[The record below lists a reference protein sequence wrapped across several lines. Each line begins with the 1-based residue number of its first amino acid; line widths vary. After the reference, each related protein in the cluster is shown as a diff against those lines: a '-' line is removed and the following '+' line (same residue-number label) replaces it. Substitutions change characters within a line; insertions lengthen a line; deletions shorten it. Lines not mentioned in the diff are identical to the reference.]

1 MATPEETD
9 DRYWKEFGHRICV
22 RIRTATGQ
30 SKRSV
35 RPVWDRVRF
44 ARQDLTAAIPALP
57 RVAYLFVAPFFLLF
71 SLFLAF
77 PVLYTLYL
85 SFFEYQGVG
94 QGPLFG
100 LEFGPVSI
108 VIPQIAQLNFIGLGN
123 YARLLGND
131 LFWQSMFNTSYIL
144 AIQVP
149 LMIGLALGLALALD
163 ASFMRLKGV
172 FRTAIALPVSAN
184 LVAYSTV
191 FLLLFNEQLGFL
203 NYLFASVGIGPIPFL
218 TDAFWARNTVI
229 AAVTWRWTGYNM
241 IILLAGLQTIPQQLY
256 EAAEI
261 DGANRWEKFRYVTL
275 PQLKPVFLFVLVL
288 STIGTFKLFAEPYV
302 ITGGGPTNSTIT
314 IVQYIYRQ
322 AFINFNLGYASA
334 LTVVFVTVVSVFSI
348 IQIKIGGED

>member
-1 MATPEETD
+1 MATSDDTD
-9 DRYWKEFGHRICV
+9 EQADQGYDRRV
-22 RIRTATGQ
+22 RTRLREVTRESRRAA
-30 SKRSV
+30 
-35 RPVWDRVRF
+35 RPFWDRVRF
-44 ARQDLTAAIPALP
+44 VRQDLTAAMPPLP
-57 RVAYLFVAPFFLLF
+57 HVAYLFISPFFILF
-71 SLFLAF
+71 SIFLAF
-77 PVLYTLYL
+77 PVVYTLYL

-94 QGPLFG
+94 QGSLFWIDFG
-100 LEFGPVSI
+100 AFYLE
-108 VIPQIAQLNFIGLGN
+108 IPRIAQLEFVGLGH
-123 YARLLGND
+123 YSRLLGNE
-131 LFWQSMFNTSYIL
+131 LFWQSMFNTTYIL
-144 AIQVP
+144 VIQVP
-149 LMIGLALGLALALD
+149 LMIGLALALALALN
-163 ASFMRLKGV
+163 ASFMRFKGV

-203 NYLFASVGIGPIPFL
+203 NYLLSTVGVGAIPWL
-218 TDAFWARNTVI
+218 TDGFWARNTII

-261 DGANRWEKFRYVTL
+261 DGASRWEKFRYVTL
-275 PQLKPVFLFVLVL
+275 PQLKPVLLFVVVL

-334 LTVVFVTVVSVFSI
+334 LTVVFVAVVSLFSI

>member
-1 MATPEETD
+1 MATSDETT
-9 DRYWKEFGHRICV
+9 DR
-22 RIRTATGQ
+22 TGQ
-30 SKRSV
+30 AYRRRVSEKV
-35 RPVWDRVRF
+35 REATRKFRRAFRPAWDRFRF
-44 ARQDLTAAIPALP
+44 ARQDLTAATPTLP
-57 RVAYLFVAPFFLLF
+57 RVAYLFISPFFLLF
-71 SLFLAF
+71 SVFLAF
-77 PVLYTLYL
+77 PVFYTLYL

-94 QGPLFG
+94 QGSLFWIDLGPLYI
-100 LEFGPVSI
+100 E
-108 VIPQIAQLNFIGLGN
+108 IPRIAQLDFVALGN

-144 AIQVP
+144 VIQVP
-149 LMIGLALGLALALD
+149 LMIGLALALALALN

-203 NYLFASVGIGPIPFL
+203 NYMLAGVGLGPVPWL
-218 TDAFWARNTVI
+218 TDGFWARNTII

-275 PQLKPVFLFVLVL
+275 PQLKPVLLFVVVL

-334 LTVVFVTVVSVFSI
+334 LTVVFVAIVSVFSVV
-348 IQIKIGGED
+348 QIKIGGED

>member
-1 MATPEETD
+1 M
-9 DRYWKEFGHRICV
+9 
-22 RIRTATGQ
+22 
-30 SKRSV
+30 
-35 RPVWDRVRF
+35 RF
-44 ARQDLTAAIPALP
+44 ARQDLTAATPALP
-57 RVAYLFVAPFFLLF
+57 RVAYLFIAPFFLLF
-71 SLFLAF
+71 SVFLAF
-77 PVLYTLYL
+77 PVFYTLYL

-94 QGPLFG
+94 QGSLFWID
-100 LEFGPVSI
+100 LGPVYI
-108 VIPQIAQLNFIGLGN
+108 EIPQIAQLNFVGLGN

-144 AIQVP
+144 VIQVP
-149 LMIGLALGLALALD
+149 LMIGLALALALALN
-163 ASFMRLKGV
+163 ASFMRFKGV

-203 NYLFASVGIGPIPFL
+203 NYVLAGVGLGPVPWL
-218 TDAFWARNTVI
+218 TDGFWARNTII

-275 PQLKPVFLFVLVL
+275 PQLKPVFLFVVVL

-322 AFINFNLGYASA
+322 AFVNFNLGYASA
-334 LTVVFVTVVSVFSI
+334 LTVVFVAVVSVFSV

>member
-1 MATPEETD
+1 MATSDNAD
-9 DRYWKEFGHRICV
+9 DPAGQSYRRRV
-22 RIRTATGQ
+22 RASVRTATR
-30 SKRSV
+30 RSRRAA

-44 ARQDLTAAIPALP
+44 ARQDLTAATPTLP
-57 RVAYLFVAPFFLLF
+57 RVAYLFIAPFFLLF
-71 SLFLAF
+71 SVFLAF
-77 PVLYTLYL
+77 PVFYTLYL

-94 QGPLFG
+94 QGSLFWID
-100 LEFGPVSI
+100 LGPVYLE
-108 VIPQIAQLNFIGLGN
+108 IPQIARLDFVGLGN

-144 AIQVP
+144 VIQVP
-149 LMIGLALGLALALD
+149 LMIGLALALAVALN
-163 ASFMRLKGV
+163 ASFLRFKGV

-203 NYLFASVGIGPIPFL
+203 NYALAGVGLGPVPWL
-218 TDAFWARNTVI
+218 TDGFWARNTII

-275 PQLKPVFLFVLVL
+275 PQLKPVLLFVVVL

-322 AFINFNLGYASA
+322 AFVNFNLGYASA
-334 LTVVFVTVVSVFSI
+334 LTVVFVAIVSVFSVV
-348 IQIKIGGED
+348 QIKIGGED

>member
-1 MATPEETD
+1 MATSDETD
-9 DRYWKEFGHRICV
+9 DRVGGAYRRRV
-22 RIRTATGQ
+22 RTAVETRVR
-30 SKRSV
+30 RSRRAA
-35 RPVWDRVRF
+35 RPAWDRVRF
-44 ARQDLTAAIPALP
+44 ARQDLTAATPTLP
-57 RVAYLFVAPFFLLF
+57 RVAYVFIAPFFLLF
-71 SLFLAF
+71 TVFLAF
-77 PVLYTLYL
+77 PVFYTLYL

-94 QGPLFG
+94 QGSLFWID
-100 LEFGPVSI
+100 LGPAYVE
-108 VIPQIAQLNFIGLGN
+108 IPRIAQLQFVGLGN
-123 YARLLGND
+123 YARLIGNE

-144 AIQVP
+144 VIQVP
-149 LMIGLALGLALALD
+149 LMIGLALALALALN
-163 ASFMRLKGV
+163 ASFLRFKGV

-203 NYLFASVGIGPIPFL
+203 NYVLAGVGLGPIPWL
-218 TDAFWARNTVI
+218 TDGFWARNTII

-275 PQLKPVFLFVLVL
+275 PQLKPVFLFVVVL

-334 LTVVFVTVVSVFSI
+334 LTVVFVAVVSVFSVA
-348 IQIKIGGED
+348 QIKIGGED

>member
-1 MATPEETD
+1 M
-9 DRYWKEFGHRICV
+9 K
-22 RIRTATGQ
+22 IRTATM
-30 SKRSV
+30 RSRRAA

-44 ARQDLTAAIPALP
+44 ARQDLTAATPPLP
-57 RVAYLFVAPFFLLF
+57 RVAYLFIAPFFLLF
-71 SLFLAF
+71 SVFLAF
-77 PVLYTLYL
+77 PVFYTLYL

-94 QGPLFG
+94 QGSLFWID
-100 LEFGPVSI
+100 LGPVYI
-108 VIPQIAQLNFIGLGN
+108 EIPQIAQLNFVGLGN

-144 AIQVP
+144 VIQVP
-149 LMIGLALGLALALD
+149 LMIGLALALALALN

-203 NYLFASVGIGPIPFL
+203 NYVLAGVGLGPVPWL
-218 TDAFWARNTVI
+218 TDGFWARNTII

-275 PQLKPVFLFVLVL
+275 PQLKPVFLFVVVL

-322 AFINFNLGYASA
+322 AFVNFNLGYASA
-334 LTVVFVTVVSVFSI
+334 LTVVFVAVVSVFSVV
-348 IQIKIGGED
+348 QIKIGGED